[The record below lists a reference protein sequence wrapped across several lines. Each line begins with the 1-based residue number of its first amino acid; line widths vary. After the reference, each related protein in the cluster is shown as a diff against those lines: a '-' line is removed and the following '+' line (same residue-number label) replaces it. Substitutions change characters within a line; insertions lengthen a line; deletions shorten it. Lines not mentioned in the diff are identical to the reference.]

1 MDAGRCKYPFSAK
14 SLRVKQTVWNY
25 FGDGRNF
32 EMKHFFIHYLNNF
45 SNLPIIYYQ
54 NIRDKNMSY
63 DFIKDTYKVFIQIEF
78 NETTKNLKN
87 PKNILSY
94 RFFT

>member
-14 SLRVKQTVWNY
+14 SLTVKQTVWNY

-54 NIRDKNMSY
+54 NIKDKNMSY

>member
-1 MDAGRCKYPFSAK
+1 
-14 SLRVKQTVWNY
+14 
-25 FGDGRNF
+25 
-32 EMKHFFIHYLNNF
+32 MKHFFIHYLNNF

-54 NIRDKNMSY
+54 NIKDKNMSY